1 MVSPFIPHLLSAANG
16 EDAVA
21 FSNAGNAILNG
32 KAGSVNA
39 GEQTI
44 KMPFNV
50 FSAARRF
57 NPLLSKN
64 ASLPSFPWPP
74 GLKQAGE
81 EA

>member
-1 MVSPFIPHLLSAANG
+1 LSAGNG

-21 FSNAGNAILNG
+21 FSNAGNAILNEKG
-32 KAGSVNA
+32 GSVNA

-44 KMPFNV
+44 KMPRNV
-50 FSAARRF
+50 FTGVCGF

-64 ASLPSFPWPP
+64 AALPSFAPVQ
-74 GLKQAGE
+74 GLKQADQ

>member
-1 MVSPFIPHLLSAANG
+1 LSAANG

-21 FSNAGNAILNG
+21 FSNAGNAILNEKG
-32 KAGSVNA
+32 GSVNA

-44 KMPFNV
+44 KMPRNV
-50 FSAARRF
+50 FTGMCGF

-64 ASLPSFPWPP
+64 AALPSFAPVQ
-74 GLKQAGE
+74 GLKQADQ